1 MSVLNSLYTWFSEK
15 LPEICIRK
23 QVITIRRKHSDVVP
37 NILIHNAK
45 ILSKKACDATLLGKP
60 NKSFVAFFR

>member
-1 MSVLNSLYTWFSEK
+1 MYTWFSKK

-23 QVITIRRKHSDVVP
+23 QVITIWRKHSDGVP

-45 ILSKKACDATLLGKP
+45 ILSKKASDATLGNLI
-60 NKSFVAFFR
+60 NHL